1 MKVKITALERKEDQ
15 INVRQL
21 RFFIFLSFNMFW
33 TAINILLFH
42 WVWPLHSFTYVIH
55 YYWNPT
61 SMNNIAILL
70 KSLQEKIFNIY
81 LCTVN
86 FKESHLPP
94 EQTERVLFW
103 RSKIYSDYGRKVTP
117 KTVWTICSLPK
128 PIQCSFL

>member
-1 MKVKITALERKEDQ
+1 MKAGQGVMKVKITALERKEDQ

-21 RFFIFLSFNMFW
+21 RFFIFLSFNRPSYVLDGNQYSSFSLGL
-33 TAINILLFH
+33 TLTF
-42 WVWPLHSFTYVIH
+42 FTYVIH

-61 SMNNIAILL
+61 SMNNITILL
-70 KSLQEKIFNIY
+70 KSLQEKYFNIY

-117 KTVWTICSLPK
+117 KTV
-128 PIQCSFL
+128 